1 MTIAIVDVATDADL
15 EIYVGGSAKLQG
27 LLPSE
32 WLADDELEGGT
43 KTATIALQAALDSTL
58 IALKSRRPVVLS
70 SDLTDV
76 SELKPSVCYGAL
88 EIIYR
93 AGLEYE
99 NSPNAEL
106 AKVYGSKFRAELA
119 ALQPST
125 RLGATASSMSIRI
138 SRG

>member
-1 MTIAIVDVATDADL
+1 MTIAVSDVATDADL

-32 WLADDELEGGT
+32 WLAEGEAEGGA
-43 KTATIALQAALDSTL
+43 KTATKALEAALDTTL
-58 IALKSRRPVVLS
+58 VALKSRRPVVLW
-70 SDLTDV
+70 SDLLDV
-76 SELKPSVCYGAL
+76 TELKTSVCYGAL
-88 EIIYR
+88 EVIYR

-99 NSPNAEL
+99 NSPNQEL
-106 AKVYGSKFRAELA
+106 AKTYGAKFRAELA

-125 RLGATASSMSIRI
+125 RLGATASNLSIRI